1 LGAIDAALPKVY
13 LTGKGMMSR
22 YTASPSPSDA
32 LYQAA
37 NHHSGR
43 KMQFEE
49 DGGGS
54 DTGGSGGIG
63 GHEGGLWAG
72 ETHSCSAS
80 PKRTAASQPLPM
92 MSSSRP
98 RSRSR
103 SLCMR
108 QQHRRWPNGEIPL
121 PPSPPLVPDDA
132 AESGHRCPH
141 SRRRRDGSSRSHHQR
156 VLRERDRDRQQR
168 RWPTRGSGRNSAR
181 KLAANQVPL
190 HMAMVQGMMHPLQL
204 AMMQQMG
211 MVPPA
216 YLAALQQ
223 TGATQAR
230 SRSMLSGNRSRRRR
244 GQEGASSS
252 SSSESSYSE
261 SSGDENGVMHPAAA
275 MAAMAAMWPG
285 AAAAAAGG
293 VEPGGGPNVE
303 AFLAACPVDPE
314 AADRLR
320 ALPPPL
326 QQSVMR
332 RGPLSETRNPS
343 AVLIARVR
351 DVELAR
357 PDPIGPSDFERS
369 AASDERGP
377 KPARRSAKV
386 TIEAM
391 IRDYRLSPG
400 CAWMLRALP
409 PDKQKLAAR
418 IDPAGQTDPSG
429 HVAEQLK
436 RIV

>member
-1 LGAIDAALPKVY
+1 
-13 LTGKGMMSR
+13 MSR
-22 YTASPSPSDA
+22 YAASPSPSDA
-32 LYQAA
+32 LYQAPH
-37 NHHSGR
+37 HHSGR
-43 KMQFEE
+43 NVHSRGQCGLDDE
-49 DGGGS
+49 DGAGS
-54 DTGGSGGIG
+54 DAVGSGGNG
-63 GHEGGLWAG
+63 GHEDGAWGGDP
-72 ETHSCSAS
+72 HSCSAS
-80 PKRTAASQPLPM
+80 PQRTAASQPLPM
-92 MSSSRP
+92 RMSSSRP
-98 RSRSR
+98 RSRSG
-103 SLCMR
+103 SLGMR
-108 QQHRRWPNGEIPL
+108 QQHRRWPHGEIPV
-121 PPSPPLVPDDA
+121 PPSPPLLADDA
-132 AESGHRCPH
+132 AEPGHRYQH
-141 SRRRRDGSSRSHHQR
+141 SRRRRDGRSRSRHQR
-156 VLRERDRDRQQR
+156 VVRERDRDHRQR
-168 RWPTRGSGRNSAR
+168 HWPARTRGRNYAR
-181 KLAANQVPL
+181 KLAASQAPM

-216 YLAALQQ
+216 YLAAMQQ
-223 TGATQAR
+223 PPGAAQAL
-230 SRSMLSGNRSRRRR
+230 SRSMMFDGRA
-244 GQEGASSS
+244 GASSS
-252 SSSESSYSE
+252 SSSESSDSE
-261 SSGDENGVMHPAAA
+261 SSGDESGVMHPAAA

-293 VEPGGGPNVE
+293 VEPGGGPNIE

-351 DVELAR
+351 DVEPAVA
-357 PDPIGPSDFERS
+357 PSEYDRS

-429 HVAEQLK
+429 YVAEQLK